1 MLWQKDDTFKFECD
15 LTDEYVRNVFSLV
28 RSSKG
33 KIMKKSWGGYPFRTR
48 KLLTLFHLDNIL
60 RIVNIDED
68 TMIITENK
76 HFTPLINIVL
86 NDRPHEIVSNEVVKF
101 TNGGFFVSNI

>member
-1 MLWQKDDTFKFECD
+1 MLWQKNDIFKFKRD
-15 LTDEYVRNVFSLV
+15 LTDEDVYTVFSLV

-33 KIMKKSWGGYPFRTR
+33 KVMHKSWGAYPFRIR

-60 RIVNIDED
+60 HIVNIDED
-68 TMIITENK
+68 IMIVTENK
-76 HFTPLINIVL
+76 HFTPLINLLL
-86 NDRPHEIVSNEVVKF
+86 NDRPHEIVSDEIVKF

>member
-15 LTDEYVRNVFSLV
+15 LTGEDVYNVFSLV

-33 KIMKKSWGGYPFRTR
+33 KVIKKSWGGHPFRIR
-48 KLLTLFHLDNIL
+48 QLLTLFHLDNIL
-60 RIVNIDED
+60 RIVTISED
-68 TMIITENK
+68 AMIITENK

-86 NDRPHEIVSNEVVKF
+86 NDRPYEIVSNEVVKF